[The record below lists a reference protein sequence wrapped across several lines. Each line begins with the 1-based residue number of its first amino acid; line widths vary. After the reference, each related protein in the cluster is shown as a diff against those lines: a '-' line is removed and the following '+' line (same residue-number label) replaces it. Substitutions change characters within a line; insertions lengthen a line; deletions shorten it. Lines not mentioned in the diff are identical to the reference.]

1 MPVFQRKHRL
11 KDAIQKAAKD
21 FALFPQVL
29 DVFEKT
35 SNGAQTALDS
45 TLCPLLLQHNA
56 SPIEPS
62 STHTAH
68 ANTLLLVLHA
78 LVLSFPREM
87 SLVLSTKFN
96 ASRVL
101 KLAVCPPADLHVC
114 VVTMVSR
121 WSVVLAQSQAHGL
134 MTSIVDVVY
143 HRTGRVPQVEFL
155 PKICELKEQDGWTY
169 PGPGSAYLYMP
180 KDASG
185 MASNGHASGMA
196 SNGHA
201 SNHQSGMASN
211 HHASNHQSGSSD
223 AAELTGSTSN
233 SDNILLCNPDPTI
246 QVPTLD
252 LTAMHTCALE
262 LRALGTQLTSTL
274 RTMRTT
280 KDPQLDLV
288 VQATTTQLNS
298 TYTALLDHSRMLN
311 SVYNQINGV
320 LQLAADEATQSL
332 AFYNTAIQ
340 CHKDWVGHGAMDE
353 GQAGGSNYARA
364 WQASEQDGEMAAS
377 ALERVSTKARGK
389 MPAE

>member
-1 MPVFQRKHRL
+1 
-11 KDAIQKAAKD
+11 KAAKD

-35 SNGAQTALDS
+35 SNGAQTALDE

-78 LVLSFPREM
+78 LVLSFPRDM
-87 SLVLSTKFN
+87 SVVLSTKFN

-101 KLAVCPPADLHVC
+101 KLAVCPPVDLHVC

-121 WSVVLAQSQAHGL
+121 WSVVLAQSRAHGL

-155 PKICELKEQDGWTY
+155 PKVRELKEQDGWTY

-180 KDASG
+180 KDASE
-185 MASNGHASGMA
+185 MASND
-196 SNGHA
+196 HA
-201 SNHQSGMASN
+201 SND
-211 HHASNHQSGSSD
+211 QSGSSD

-233 SDNILLCNPDPTI
+233 SDNIHLCNPDPTK

-252 LTAMHTCALE
+252 LAAMHTCALE

-288 VQATTTQLNS
+288 VQTTTTQLNS

-311 SVYNQINGV
+311 SVYNQTNGV
-320 LQLAADEATQSL
+320 LQLAADEATQ
-332 AFYNTAIQ
+332 
-340 CHKDWVGHGAMDE
+340 
-353 GQAGGSNYARA
+353 
-364 WQASEQDGEMAAS
+364 
-377 ALERVSTKARGK
+377 
-389 MPAE
+389 